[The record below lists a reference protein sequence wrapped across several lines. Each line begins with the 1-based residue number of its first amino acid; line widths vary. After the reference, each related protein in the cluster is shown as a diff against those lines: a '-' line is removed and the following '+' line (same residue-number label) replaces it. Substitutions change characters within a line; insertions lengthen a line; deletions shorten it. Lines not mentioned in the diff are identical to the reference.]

1 MGALPRPDLPSGPHR
16 DFVEALHE
24 LHHQAGWPSLRTL
37 AAEVGCSHT
46 TVSHVFSSTRIPA
59 WGTVELLVEAMR
71 GDVARLRRLWLGASS
86 AATVDAPAASR
97 LAGRSS
103 ELGIVRHHAEEGTGV
118 LLVSG
123 EAGMGKTRLVECAA
137 ELAAARSRILLGAC
151 LPLSREVPL
160 LPIADAVRS
169 AYTFD
174 EGRWVTEALRACP
187 AYVAPSIARLLP
199 EAAPLAEQEDPDDEW
214 SRPRLYSAVA
224 SLVTALAARH
234 PLAVVIED
242 LHWSDDATLD
252 LLENLVARPPRVPT
266 ILTWRSEDPDVP
278 ATKVEWLRRVQRS
291 QQVTVLALQ
300 PLDRAASAQQLEMI
314 CGEVAP
320 AVVDRVHARS
330 GGLPL
335 FTEQL
340 ATTDGE
346 DLPPLLEDVLVTRLS
361 QLDDHCWRVARAL
374 GIAGRGLTY
383 DVLTA
388 STELDEVPLTAALRE
403 LRDRRLLRTDHHT
416 TTVELRHPLLG
427 EAVLR
432 MLVPGEAQTEHR
444 RLARALATDAGAA
457 AAEVATHWQAAQVP
471 LEELGWRIRAARDAE
486 ARFARAQAADQWLRA
501 LDLWPEELNAAGE
514 PPLSRFRATVAAMS
528 ALQSSAQT
536 RRAAELADVTR
547 QRPDLDPAEE
557 AELCMLAGD
566 FAGVLDDVETAL
578 GLAERAVTLFAAL
591 PASAHRVD
599 ALSTRAWMLRDLGRW
614 EEAMADIE
622 LAIEVNTE
630 VGDEIQHRRL
640 LACQGWFDFAAG
652 RRSLGLERIAA
663 AARPSAVPDPL
674 GDAYIAMVHSDVLLE
689 VGAPA
694 PEVAAATEKA
704 LRLADE
710 LNIDSQLV
718 STARSNTAEAWL
730 LAGDVD
736 QAARA
741 VGRAADGEFRH
752 ERWALH
758 LTRAEID
765 IARGD
770 LIGAQ
775 ARLDE
780 IMTHQLGAQA
790 LQDYLGEVRTKL
802 LLWMG
807 RPVEAWECARAVL
820 DRWVSTASHVH
831 TGTMPALAAR
841 AAADTVVAGA
851 GPGADGRGHLADE
864 RP

>member
-1 MGALPRPDLPSGPHR
+1 
-16 DFVEALHE
+16 
-24 LHHQAGWPSLRTL
+24 
-37 AAEVGCSHT
+37 
-46 TVSHVFSSTRIPA
+46 
-59 WGTVELLVEAMR
+59 
-71 GDVARLRRLWLGASS
+71 
-86 AATVDAPAASR
+86 
-97 LAGRSS
+97 
-103 ELGIVRHHAEEGTGV
+103 
-118 LLVSG
+118 
-123 EAGMGKTRLVECAA
+123 MGKTRLVECAA
-137 ELAAARSRILLGAC
+137 ELAAARSRILMGAC

-320 AVVDRVHARS
+320 AMVDRVHARS

-388 STELDEVPLTAALRE
+388 STELHEVPLTAALRE
-403 LRDRRLLRTDHHT
+403 LRDRRLLRTDHRT

-444 RLARALATDAGAA
+444 RLARALATEAGAA
-457 AAEVATHWQAAQVP
+457 AAEVATHWQAAHVP

-501 LDLWPEELNAAGE
+501 LDLWPEELTAAGE

-528 ALQSSAQT
+528 ALQSSAQI

-547 QRPDLDPAEE
+547 RRTDLDPAEE

-614 EEAMADIE
+614 EEALADIE

-640 LACQGWFDFAAG
+640 LAAQGWFDFAAG

-674 GDAYIAMVHSDVLLE
+674 GDAYIAMVQSDVLLE

-704 LRLADE
+704 LRAGRRAE
-710 LNIDSQLV
+710 HRQP
-718 STARSNTAEAWL
+718 AR
-730 LAGDVD
+730 VD
-736 QAARA
+736 GTLQHRGGMVARRRRRSGCSRRRQGRRRRVPARA
-741 VGRAADGEFRH
+741 LGPAPHPCGDRHRPGRPHRSTGATGRDHDAP
-752 ERWALH
+752 
-758 LTRAEID
+758 
-765 IARGD
+765 ARGAGPAG
-770 LIGAQ
+770 LPRRGAHE
-775 ARLDE
+775 AVALDGAPRRGVGVRPSCAG
-780 IMTHQLGAQA
+780 QVGLGS
-790 LQDYLGEVRTKL
+790 EP
-802 LLWMG
+802 
-807 RPVEAWECARAVL
+807 RPHRH
-820 DRWVSTASHVH
+820 D
-831 TGTMPALAAR
+831 
-841 AAADTVVAGA
+841 AGA
-851 GPGADGRGHLADE
+851 GRARRGRHCGCRCWPRGDGRGHLADA